1 MLSFLTNLGVK
12 QGDGA
17 SPELFTLFFDRVYP
31 YILEYF
37 NTHNIDGSKRRY
49 YTIASLQLFL
59 LAFADDLVLIAPSPA
74 DIQKLIDCFAN
85 FCVENDLRIN
95 IGKTQALFV
104 NGNSQ
109 MYVNS

>member
-1 MLSFLTNLGVK
+1 MYVHSTGVCVDKLSGELLSFLTNLGVK

-37 NTHNIDGSKRRY
+37 NTRNIDGSKHRY

-74 DIQKLIDCFAN
+74 DLQKLIDCFAS
-85 FCVENDLRIN
+85 FCVEN
-95 IGKTQALFV
+95 
-104 NGNSQ
+104 
-109 MYVNS
+109 